1 MPLATGASWMYE
13 PTSWR
18 PHMPGG
24 VHERAGRQQCAVAGR
39 RRVLPH
45 HVSGARLGPGLRQL
59 TRAAPCACRR
69 AQRRLHAPRQN
80 RERKS
85 DRSLPARPASAHPPR
100 AARQPGG
107 GPRRVR
113 RARGREP
120 GAAPRRCAA
129 PRSRRRASRRR
140 RSRSR
145 RTRRWCWPRTMA
157 RPASAAAGTASAART
172 SWRRRR
178 APRAPDARWFNRAC
192 TTASSAAPHLPRIGA
207 EQGAC
212 TPICLAPCWHAR
224 SQHSGSAQGCGGVA
238 RACIASHA
246 CCRARAGAAP
256 GTPARARQVD
266 GAAGSHKGVW
276 LPARATTAMRT

>member
-1 MPLATGASWMYE
+1 MYE

-113 RARGREP
+113 RARGR
-120 GAAPRRCAA
+120 ARRCAA
-129 PRSRRRASRRR
+129 QVRS
-140 RSRSR
+140 
-145 RTRRWCWPRTMA
+145 
-157 RPASAAAGTASAART
+157 PAESAARIAAEALAQPADAALVLAAHNGPAGLGG
-172 SWRRRR
+172 RRHSICGADFLAQEAR
-178 APRAPDARWFNRAC
+178 APRARRALVQQ
-192 TTASSAAPHLPRIGA
+192 SLH
-207 EQGAC
+207 
-212 TPICLAPCWHAR
+212 
-224 SQHSGSAQGCGGVA
+224 HSVLC
-238 RACIASHA
+238 
-246 CCRARAGAAP
+246 GAAP
-256 GTPARARQVD
+256 AAHWRRAGRLHTHLLGSLLARAVTALRLS
-266 GAAGSHKGVW
+266 ARFRGS
-276 LPARATTAMRT
+276 R

>member
-1 MPLATGASWMYE
+1 MYQACAWGPGSGSARARRPVRAGAHSGACTRRGKTESGKVTGACQ
-13 PTSWR
+13 R
-18 PHMPGG
+18 
-24 VHERAGRQQCAVAGR
+24 
-39 RRVLPH
+39 
-45 HVSGARLGPGLRQL
+45 GLRAR
-59 TRAAPCACRR
+59 TRR
-69 AQRRLHAPRQN
+69 AQPGSQAAGLAGCGAP
-80 RERKS
+80 
-85 DRSLPARPASAHPPR
+85 A
-100 AARQPGG
+100 G
-107 GPRRVR
+107 
-113 RARGREP
+113 EP

-178 APRAPDARWFNRAC
+178 APRAPDARWSNRAC
-192 TTASSAAPHLPRIGA
+192 TTASSAAPHLPRTGA